1 MLPASCRLAQM
12 LYFPRSMT
20 SESEATKSEQ
30 EPERAP
36 DTAPLRGAWFRRKIS
51 LALTLTAL
59 VPLLILAYSLYAS
72 LMTWFG
78 QETLYGRDLLWSH
91 ALLVFTGLLMAAGG
105 FVIWDLGT
113 TVRRTAETVAATS
126 RIESAVAEKT
136 DQIGVLM
143 GSFSRMLGTIETQTS
158 EINQFASRLDA
169 AYRELQSTNARLKE
183 ASFKD
188 EVTRL
193 YNRRFFSIRIVEEV
207 ARYRRFKHPVSVV
220 LLDLDGF
227 KAVNDEL
234 GHAMGDETLRGVGEL
249 LLKHSRGINV
259 ICRYGGDEFAILL
272 VETPKPGAQIYADSI
287 RHVLEHHVFPHGQ
300 RISASFGIAAVPE
313 DVGASANDLL
323 RAADEALYSAKRAGK
338 NRVSSHEAVAA
349 PDITLPAI
357 SGASDGPGA
366 WPPEA
371 VPATAAALE
380 ALVGNRSA
388 APADSGVVVVNGKAD
403 VRTALEGL
411 YGPACDFIVRPAAAD
426 PATDPATADVWR
438 SGEIT
443 LLPAGLRPLSPGERA
458 TLNALHGLIV
468 ARDVGTGNHSERV
481 RVYAVAIARA
491 HGIPEAELRDIEHGV
506 ILHDIGKIGIP
517 DSILLKPGPLTP
529 DEWKVMRTHPEV
541 GRGLIEH
548 IPFLADAISIVY
560 HHHERWDGN
569 GYPDGLRGEAIPLG
583 VRIFSV
589 ADALDA
595 MTFDR
600 PYSRAVSLEAARD
613 EIARCAGTHFDPA
626 VVSTFLAIPLETLVE
641 LRRRAIS

>member
-1 MLPASCRLAQM
+1 
-12 LYFPRSMT
+12 MT

-30 EPERAP
+30 EPERASDSP
-36 DTAPLRGAWFRRKIS
+36 DTAPFRGEWFRRKIS

-136 DQIGVLM
+136 DQIGILM
-143 GSFSRMLGTIETQTS
+143 GSFSRMLGTIETQTG

-169 AYRELQSTNARLKE
+169 AYRELESTNARLKE
-183 ASFKD
+183 VSFKD

-193 YNRRFFSIRIVEEV
+193 YNRRFFSIRIEEEV
-207 ARYRRFKHPVSVV
+207 SRYRRFKHPVSVV

-272 VETPKPGAQIYADSI
+272 VETPKPGAQIYADRI

-300 RISASFGIAAVPE
+300 RISASFGIATLPE
-313 DVGASANDLL
+313 DVGASADDLL

-338 NRVSSHEAVAA
+338 NRVSTHEAVAA
-349 PDITLPAI
+349 DIMLPAI

-366 WPPEA
+366 WLAEA
-371 VPATAAALE
+371 APAHAAALE

-388 APADSGVVVVNGKAD
+388 APADGGVVVFNGRAD

-426 PATDPATADVWR
+426 PATDRTATDVWR
-438 SGEIT
+438 SGEIS

-458 TLNALHGLIV
+458 TLNALHGLIA
-468 ARDVGTGNHSERV
+468 ARDLGTGTHSERV

-541 GRGLIEH
+541 GRRLVQH
-548 IPFLADAISIVY
+548 ITFLAGAIPIVY

-626 VVSTFLAIPLETLVE
+626 VVSTFLAIPPETLVE